1 MKKHSR
7 NLPAPLCI
15 VFNSNAV
22 NVAHYAALIVTQS
35 PTNQFSNKL
44 LHSPLSANTL
54 RQAAESCFWAAGP
67 LPASVS
73 ASGGRVRVSG
83 GGVFALA
90 VTDKKRGCFLLLCT
104 YVPLPLIAAPV

>member
-1 MKKHSR
+1 MHFYH
-7 NLPAPLCI
+7 LPAPLCI
-15 VFNSNAV
+15 IFNSNSV
-22 NVAHYAALIVTQS
+22 NIAHYASLIVTQS

-83 GGVFALA
+83 GGVFALTAASQKKGA
-90 VTDKKRGCFLLLCT
+90 VSYCF
-104 YVPLPLIAAPV
+104 VPMFHCRL

>member
-1 MKKHSR
+1 MHFYH
-7 NLPAPLCI
+7 LPAPLCI
-15 VFNSNAV
+15 IFNSNSV
-22 NVAHYAALIVTQS
+22 NIAHYASLIVTQS

-73 ASGGRVRVSG
+73 ASGGACPGIGRRS
-83 GGVFALA
+83 LCP
-90 VTDKKRGCFLLLCT
+90 DSRISKKGSCFLLLCT

>member
-1 MKKHSR
+1 MHFYH
-7 NLPAPLCI
+7 LPAPLCI
-15 VFNSNAV
+15 IFNSNSV
-22 NVAHYAALIVTQS
+22 NIAHYASLIVTQS

-73 ASGGRVRVSG
+73 ASGGGVSG
-83 GGVFALA
+83 YRAAESLPWQSQTKKGA
-90 VTDKKRGCFLLLCT
+90 VSNCF
-104 YVPLPLIAAPV
+104 VPMFHCRL